1 MESRGSPVVAPLP
14 EVLKASTELRAA
26 QGDDGVCALDGPVH
40 ASPFEPG
47 ADHHFASRL
56 EDAGGGAQTL
66 GVKLRVAHASAI
78 AEDILRTFGR
88 LGEGSGMGL
97 ESVDDGVQF
106 AIDRKSTRLNS
117 SHRC

>member
-14 EVLKASTELRAA
+14 EVLKASAEFRAA

-56 EDAGGGAQTL
+56 EDAL
-66 GVKLRVAHASAI
+66 GRSSRAKPFPRICSSPPAMAACGVTWEMSGLGSAGLRSAI
-78 AEDILRTFGR
+78 FNTD
-88 LGEGSGMGL
+88 
-97 ESVDDGVQF
+97 
-106 AIDRKSTRLNS
+106 
-117 SHRC
+117 

>member
-66 GVKLRVAHASAI
+66 SVKLWVAHASAI
-78 AEDILRTFGR
+78 VKEVHRAFGGIGGGGR
-88 LGEGSGMGL
+88 MGL
-97 ESVDDGVQF
+97 ESVDDSMES
-106 AIDRKSTRLNS
+106 AR
-117 SHRC
+117 